1 MSSSVVKKVS
11 IVWDAYE
18 ETNDAHRICV
28 VTEWDEFKDLDY
40 QRIYD
45 NMQKLAFIFD
55 GHNIVNVEQL
65 RKIGFIVYS
74 IGKPLDRWA
83 RDLPTSL
90 VGSLRADGEADERF
104 YE

>member
-1 MSSSVVKKVS
+1 MLMGFVL
-11 IVWDAYE
+11 
-18 ETNDAHRICV
+18 
-28 VTEWDEFKDLDY
+28 FKSGMNS
-40 QRIYD
+40 RFWKIYD
-45 NMQKLAFIFD
+45 NMKNPIFIFD
-55 GHNIVNVEQL
+55 GLNIVHVEQL
-65 RKIGFIVYS
+65 GKIGFIVYS